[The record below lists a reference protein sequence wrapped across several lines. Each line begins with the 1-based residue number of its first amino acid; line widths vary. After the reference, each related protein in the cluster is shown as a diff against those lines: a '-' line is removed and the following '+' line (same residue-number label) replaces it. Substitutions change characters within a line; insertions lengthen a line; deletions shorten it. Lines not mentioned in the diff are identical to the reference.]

1 MNKTVVAKEDL
12 VAKPIAP
19 GLKGVGIFAR
29 DYPIE
34 PYLMFSEFRMS
45 LPVFGPHPHAGISV
59 MTYMRPDSRDSFIN
73 RDDLSGLTLIE
84 PGGLHIMQAGAGMH
98 HDEFPRV
105 DGVETRGFQIWFN
118 HAEKDR
124 LVTPKSINVAPN
136 EVPEIEDEHARVRI
150 VHGAYAGKSTPFQMV
165 TDADL
170 LHVYLKPNRML
181 KIAAREMAF
190 VYGLEGS
197 GSTGGSEI
205 LPQTLVTYSTEG
217 NNVVVTTG
225 KAGLEFMFGGG
236 TPINEPII
244 YGGPFVATT
253 QEQMR
258 EIQRRY
264 ASGQMGVL
272 EPYEPASSGSGT
284 PRAKTKAEA

>member
-1 MNKTVVAKEDL
+1 MNKRVIAKVDL
-12 VAKPIAP
+12 KAKPIAP
-19 GLKGVGIFAR
+19 GLRGVGVFAK

-34 PYLMFSEFRMS
+34 PYLMFSDFRMT

-59 MTYMRPDSRDSFIN
+59 MTYMRPDSQDSFIN
-73 RDDLSGLTLIE
+73 RDDLTGLTIIE

-105 DGVETRGFQIWFN
+105 DGVETSGFQIWFN

-124 LVTPKSINVAPN
+124 LVAPKSINVDPA
-136 EVPEIEDEHARVRI
+136 EVPEVESEHARVRI
-150 VHGAYAGKSTPFQMV
+150 VHGKYAGKSTPYQMV

-170 LHVYLKPNRML
+170 LHVYLKPNKVFR
-181 KIAAREMAF
+181 IAAREMAF

-197 GSTGGSEI
+197 GSADGNEI
-205 LPQTLVTYSTEG
+205 LPQTLVNYSTEG
-217 NNVVVTTG
+217 KTIVISAG
-225 KAGLEFMFGGG
+225 KDGLQFMFGGG

-253 QEQMR
+253 TEQMR
-258 EIQRRY
+258 EIHRRY
-264 ASGQMGVL
+264 TRGMMGIL
-272 EPYEPASSGSGT
+272 GPYNPA
-284 PRAKTKAEA
+284 KEAGRRLVMADA

>member
-1 MNKTVVAKEDL
+1 MNKTVIGRVDL
-12 VAKPIAP
+12 EVKPVAP
-19 GLKGVGIFAR
+19 GLRGVGIFAK

-59 MTYMRPDSRDSFIN
+59 MTYMRPDSPDSFIN
-73 RDDLSGLTLIE
+73 RDDLSGLSFIE

-98 HDEFPRV
+98 HDEFPKTE
-105 DGVETRGFQIWFN
+105 GVETRGFQIWFN

-124 LVTPKSINVAPN
+124 LVAPKSIHVDPAD
-136 EVPEIEDEHARVRI
+136 VPEVEDEHARVRI
-150 VHGAYAGKSTPFQMV
+150 VHGTYAGKSSSCQMV

-170 LHVYLKPNRML
+170 LHVYLKPNKMFR
-181 KIAAREMAF
+181 IPAREMAF

-197 GSTGGSEI
+197 GSTGGADI
-205 LPQTLVTYSTEG
+205 MPQTLVNYSAEG
-217 NNVVVTTG
+217 EAIVVTAG
-225 KAGLEFMFGGG
+225 KAGLQFMFGGG

-253 QEQMR
+253 AEQMR
-258 EIQRRY
+258 EIRRRY
-264 ASGQMGVL
+264 ARDEMGVL
-272 EPYEPASSGSGT
+272 EPYKQTGVIIADSS
-284 PRAKTKAEA
+284 AF

>member
-1 MNKTVVAKEDL
+1 MTKTVIGKAVLE
-12 VAKPIAP
+12 AKPIAP
-19 GLKGVGIFAR
+19 GLRGVGISAR

-73 RDDLSGLTLIE
+73 RDDLSGSSLIE

-98 HDEFPRV
+98 HDEFPKTE
-105 DGVETRGFQIWFN
+105 GIETRGFQIWFN

-124 LVTPKSINVAPN
+124 LVTPRSIHVDPAD
-136 EVPEIEDEHARVRI
+136 VPEVEDEHARVRI
-150 VHGAYAGKSTPFQMV
+150 VHGTHAGKSTPYRMV

-170 LHVYLKPNRML
+170 LHVYLKPSRTFR
-181 KIAAREMAF
+181 IPAREMAF

-197 GSTGGSEI
+197 GSTGGEEI
-205 LPQTLVTYSTEG
+205 LPQTLVIYSADGKSIAITA
-217 NNVVVTTG
+217 G
-225 KAGLEFMFGGG
+225 KAGLQFMFGGG
-236 TPINEPII
+236 TPINEPIV

-253 QEQMR
+253 AEQMR

-264 ASGQMGVL
+264 ARGEMGVL
-272 EPYEPASSGSGT
+272 EPYQQTG
-284 PRAKTKAEA
+284 EANADTSVF

>member
-1 MNKTVVAKEDL
+1 MNKTVIGRVDL
-12 VAKPIAP
+12 EVKPVAP
-19 GLKGVGIFAR
+19 GLRGVGIFAR

-59 MTYMRPDSRDSFIN
+59 MTYMRPDSPDSFIN
-73 RDDLSGLTLIE
+73 RDDLSGLSFIE

-98 HDEFPRV
+98 HDEFPKTE
-105 DGVETRGFQIWFN
+105 GVETRGFQIWFN

-124 LVTPKSINVAPN
+124 LVAPKSIHVDPAD
-136 EVPEIEDEHARVRI
+136 VPEVENDSARVRI
-150 VHGAYAGKSTPFQMV
+150 VHGTYAGKSSSCQMV

-170 LHVYLKPNRML
+170 LHVYLKPNRMFR
-181 KIAAREMAF
+181 IPAREMAF

-197 GSTGGSEI
+197 GSTGGADI
-205 LPQTLVTYSTEG
+205 MPQTLVNYSAEG
-217 NNVVVTTG
+217 ETIVVTAG
-225 KAGLEFMFGGG
+225 KAGLQFMFGGG

-253 QEQMR
+253 AEQMR
-258 EIQRRY
+258 EIRRRY
-264 ASGQMGVL
+264 ARGEMGVL
-272 EPYEPASSGSGT
+272 EPYKQTGAIIADSS
-284 PRAKTKAEA
+284 AF

>member
-1 MNKTVVAKEDL
+1 MNKTVIGKVDL
-12 VAKPIAP
+12 EAKPIAP
-19 GLKGVGIFAR
+19 GLRGVGIFAK

-59 MTYMRPDSRDSFIN
+59 MTYMRPDSQDSFIN
-73 RDDLSGLTLIE
+73 RDDLSELSFIE

-98 HDEFPRV
+98 HDEFPKTE
-105 DGVETRGFQIWFN
+105 GVETRGFQIWFN

-124 LVTPKSINVAPN
+124 LVAPKSIHVDPAD
-136 EVPEIEDEHARVRI
+136 VPEVEDDHARVRI
-150 VHGAYAGKSTPFQMV
+150 VHGTYAGKSTPYQMI

-170 LHVYLKPNRML
+170 LHVYLKPNKVFR
-181 KIAAREMAF
+181 IAAREMAF
-190 VYGLEGS
+190 VYGLEGG
-197 GSTGGSEI
+197 GSTAGTNI
-205 LPQTLVTYSTEG
+205 APQTLVSYSAEG
-217 NNVVVTTG
+217 KNIVITAG
-225 KAGLEFMFGGG
+225 QAGLQFMFGGG

-253 QEQMR
+253 AEQMR

-264 ASGQMGVL
+264 ARGEMGVL
-272 EPYEPASSGSGT
+272 EPYKQTGEASADTSVF
-284 PRAKTKAEA
+284 